1 MTETLAEELTE
12 PLTGALAQA
21 PFTITD
27 GLRRHA
33 RYTELAAAAPV
44 HRIVLPTGEP
54 AWLITGYDEVRQAL
68 RDPRLVKNVAAM
80 GTLGRQ
86 ELGRQELGRDRLVPD
101 TLAALGSH
109 MLNRNPPDHTRL
121 RRLVSSAFTRRRIEQ
136 LAPRIQQITD
146 ELLAAMATT
155 ARADLIAAFALPL
168 PITVI
173 CELLGIPADRRAEF
187 HDWSAT
193 IVAGALAEPDA
204 YSCATTA
211 MVRYL
216 WELLRVKRAAPA
228 DDLLSALVA
237 VRDGQ
242 DRLSEDELTSM
253 VFVILVAGHE
263 TTANLISNGVH
274 ALLTHPEQ
282 LALLRAQPHRLPEA
296 VEELLR
302 FNGPAQATTPRFT
315 TEPVNIGGVT
325 IPAGEIVVSSVLSA
339 NRDPA
344 CTPHADTLDITRT
357 DNPHLAFGHGIHHC
371 LGAPLARLE
380 ARIAL
385 GTLFTRFPQL
395 RLAVPAE
402 QLTWRP
408 NMLINSLDELPVI
421 LR

>member
-1 MTETLAEELTE
+1 MTETLTEELAGA
-12 PLTGALAQA
+12 LTGALAQA

-27 GLRRHA
+27 GSRRHA

-44 HRIVLPTGEP
+44 HRIVLPTGER
-54 AWLITGYDEVRQAL
+54 AWLITGYEEVRQAL
-68 RDPRLVKNVAAM
+68 HDPRLVKNVAAM
-80 GTLGRQ
+80 GTLC
-86 ELGRQELGRDRLVPD
+86 RDRLMPD
-101 TLAALGSH
+101 ALAALGSH

-121 RRLVSSAFTRRRIEQ
+121 RRLVSSAFTRRRIAH

-146 ELLAAMATT
+146 ELLAAMATA

-187 HDWSAT
+187 HEWSNV

-211 MVRYL
+211 MVQYL
-216 WELLRVKRAAPA
+216 WELLRVKRTAPA

-263 TTANLISNGVH
+263 TTANLIGNGVH

-302 FNGPAQATTPRFT
+302 FNGPAQATTPRIT
-315 TEPVNIGGVT
+315 TEPVHMGGVT
-325 IPAGEIVVSSVLSA
+325 IPAGEIVLASVLAA

-357 DNPHLAFGHGIHHC
+357 DNSHLAFGHGVHHC

-380 ARIAL
+380 TRIAL
-385 GTLFTRFPQL
+385 GTLFTRFSKL
-395 RLAVPAE
+395 RLAVPAK

-408 NMLINSLDELPVI
+408 SMLLNSLDELPVM